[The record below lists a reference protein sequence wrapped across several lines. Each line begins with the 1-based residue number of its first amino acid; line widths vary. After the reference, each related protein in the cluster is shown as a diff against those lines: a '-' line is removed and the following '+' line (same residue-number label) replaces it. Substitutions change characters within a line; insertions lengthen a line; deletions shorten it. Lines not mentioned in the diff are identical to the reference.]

1 MAKKS
6 TSVIRMAIND
16 SEDLYSTYST
26 ENNIVLNNEAVAFL
40 ESELKG
46 VESKDNIKIV
56 IETPTKISDERKN
69 KCVKSIK
76 NHFKGIISEAKDLI
90 KRYLIIALIM
100 FVATCLLATL
110 QILGNKFG
118 FPDILMIFLEI
129 LTWVFGWEFI
139 DILVF
144 SVPIKKHKTK
154 KYAKIINA
162 KFEFVVKK
170 NNEEK

>member
-6 TSVIRMAIND
+6 TAVIRMAIND
-16 SEDLYSTYST
+16 SEDLQPTFSTK
-26 ENNIVLNNEAVAFL
+26 NNIVLNNEAVAFL

-56 IETPTKISDERKN
+56 IEIPTKVSDERKN

-76 NHFKGIISEAKDLI
+76 NHFKGFVNESKELI
-90 KRYLIIALIM
+90 KRYLFIALIM
-100 FVATCLLATL
+100 FVATSVLALT
-110 QILGNKFG
+110 QVLGQSWN
-118 FPDILMIFLEI
+118 FPQILMIFLEI

-162 KFEFVVKK
+162 KFEFVVKNK
-170 NNEEK
+170 TEK